1 MNRRE
6 LLSAIRRGFAVTLF
20 VGAVGCTDKQIA
32 TVEDGLW
39 ELFAGHPKPIILN
52 KPAPPVYCYETIGEP
67 QCFSEPLEGQD
78 RRLIK
83 Y

>member
-6 LLSAIRRGFAVTLF
+6 LLSALRRGFAVTLF
-20 VGAVGCTDKQIA
+20 AGAVGCTNDPIA
-32 TVEDGLW
+32 KLEDGIW
-39 ELFAGHPKPIILN
+39 ELIAGHPKPIILN
-52 KPAPPVYCYETIGEP
+52 KPDPPVYCYETIGEA
-67 QCFSEPLEGQD
+67 QCFAEPLEGED